1 MALPSMVL
9 EWFENQQR
17 TGFSHPASL
26 SFCLFFTL
34 VSLLW
39 FNRVRVARSTKLPPA
54 PPKLPIIGHL
64 HCLGT
69 LPHRSLEALS
79 RKYGSL
85 MLLHLGYTPTL
96 VVSSAD
102 MGREI
107 MKTHDGI
114 FANRPI
120 TTAAKEFLYGGKDVA
135 FAPHG
140 EYWRQACDMR
150 RDVNLSDLIAGVT
163 NNVISRVALGRSF
176 EGEHGRSEYSELT
189 KDVMQLFGKFS
200 MEDMFPS
207 LGWVDV
213 LTGLKRKMRKTSKA
227 MHQFLNEV
235 VEEHLMA
242 KKDEADEADQKDLV
256 DLLLEYAEGSS
267 SKIEFTRENLRS
279 VILDMFVAGTDT
291 TYTTLEWAMAE
302 LINHPDV
309 MKKVQEEVR
318 RVAGKNPTVYE
329 NDISEMEY
337 FNCVIKETLRLHPP
351 VVLSLPRV
359 STTSVIIEGY
369 HISAKTR
376 VIINIWAI
384 SRDPKI
390 WDKPDAFIPERFL
403 KNPIDFKGKDFEYIP
418 FGAGRRVCPGI
429 SFGIASVESILAN
442 LLHRFDWELPNKM
455 DIDMTEDFGLSVN
468 LKYPLHLVPVS
479 HFS

>member
-17 TGFSHPASL
+17 T
-26 SFCLFFTL
+26 
-34 VSLLW
+34 
-39 FNRVRVARSTKLPPA
+39 VARSTKLPPA

-140 EYWRQACDMR
+140 EYWRQVRKMCVIDLLSVKRVRSFRFVRDEEIRNMAHKIKQACDMR

-213 LTGLKRKMRKTSKA
+213 LTGLKRK
-227 MHQFLNEV
+227 NE
-235 VEEHLMA
+235 
-242 KKDEADEADQKDLV
+242 
-256 DLLLEYAEGSS
+256 
-267 SKIEFTRENLRS
+267 
-279 VILDMFVAGTDT
+279 
-291 TYTTLEWAMAE
+291 
-302 LINHPDV
+302 
-309 MKKVQEEVR
+309 
-318 RVAGKNPTVYE
+318 
-329 NDISEMEY
+329 
-337 FNCVIKETLRLHPP
+337 
-351 VVLSLPRV
+351 
-359 STTSVIIEGY
+359 
-369 HISAKTR
+369 
-376 VIINIWAI
+376 
-384 SRDPKI
+384 
-390 WDKPDAFIPERFL
+390 
-403 KNPIDFKGKDFEYIP
+403 KDF
-418 FGAGRRVCPGI
+418 
-429 SFGIASVESILAN
+429 
-442 LLHRFDWELPNKM
+442 
-455 DIDMTEDFGLSVN
+455 
-468 LKYPLHLVPVS
+468 
-479 HFS
+479 

>member
-1 MALPSMVL
+1 
-9 EWFENQQR
+9 
-17 TGFSHPASL
+17 
-26 SFCLFFTL
+26 
-34 VSLLW
+34 
-39 FNRVRVARSTKLPPA
+39 
-54 PPKLPIIGHL
+54 
-64 HCLGT
+64 
-69 LPHRSLEALS
+69 
-79 RKYGSL
+79 
-85 MLLHLGYTPTL
+85 
-96 VVSSAD
+96 
-102 MGREI
+102 
-107 MKTHDGI
+107 
-114 FANRPI
+114 
-120 TTAAKEFLYGGKDVA
+120 
-135 FAPHG
+135 
-140 EYWRQACDMR
+140 
-150 RDVNLSDLIAGVT
+150 
-163 NNVISRVALGRSF
+163 
-176 EGEHGRSEYSELT
+176 
-189 KDVMQLFGKFS
+189 
-200 MEDMFPS
+200 
-207 LGWVDV
+207 
-213 LTGLKRKMRKTSKA
+213 
-227 MHQFLNEV
+227 
-235 VEEHLMA
+235 
-242 KKDEADEADQKDLV
+242 
-256 DLLLEYAEGSS
+256 
-267 SKIEFTRENLRS
+267 
-279 VILDMFVAGTDT
+279 MFVAGTDT